1 MPSLETSDVGVTD
14 KGSSDRSSH
23 EPGQLINWALEE
35 SERRFHLE
43 LDAHKMEIPRW
54 LTGSGG
60 F

>member
-1 MPSLETSDVGVTD
+1 MPSLETSNVGVID

-43 LDAHKMEIPRW
+43 LDAHKMEIPR
-54 LTGSGG
+54 
-60 F
+60 